1 MKSVLLKFC
10 ALLFVAIIGTS
21 AAPVFAQSTEAAADN
36 RASTGG
42 AQTLEDIL
50 ARQRGEVVPLD
61 QGQAGPLPNPEGAP
75 GDLGTRGGASDS
87 SLWRALRQGQD
98 VFTSTNRDPLA
109 TTMVQNEGEAW
120 LATREGPLVKY
131 TGYALGGVVALL
143 ALFFLF
149 RGRVKIEGGRAGV
162 RIKRFGFIE
171 RFAHW
176 MLAISFIVLAVTGF
190 GLLAGR
196 DVLVPAIDWLN
207 VKFTHQAG
215 VIDPNYG
222 KETFASAIAA
232 GKWAHNNLSWAFM
245 ISLVLIFI
253 LWFFRNIP
261 TWTDVKWFAKAGG
274 LFSKNSHP
282 PARKFNGGQ
291 KLIFWSV
298 ILMGGSISASGLML
312 MMPYE
317 WTMFSPTFEKINAV
331 TEFGGFPQNLATET
345 TPIQEQQYAQTWHTI
360 VGIILTTIII
370 AHIYIGSVGM
380 QGAFTAMGSGKVD
393 LNWAKEHHNLWV
405 EKLED
410 KGKLVSADTGEPVYH
425 AAAKPAE

>member
-1 MKSVLLKFC
+1 MKFFLTRLC
-10 ALLFVAIIGTS
+10 ALLFAALLAQTS
-21 AAPVFAQSTEAAADN
+21 APAVAQSTETPDVN
-36 RASTGG
+36 REATGG
-42 AQTLEDIL
+42 AQTLQDIL
-50 ARQRGEVVPLD
+50 ARQRGETIPLD

-75 GDLGTRGGASDS
+75 GELGTRGGASDA

-109 TTMVQNEGEAW
+109 TTMVQNDGEAW
-120 LATREGPLVKY
+120 LATRQGPLVTY
-131 TGYALGGVVALL
+131 TGYAFGGILILL
-143 ALFFLF
+143 LLFLLF
-149 RGRVKIEGGRAGV
+149 RGRIKIDGGKSGI
-162 RIKRFGFIE
+162 RIDRFGFLE

-176 MLAISFIVLAVTGF
+176 MLAVSFIVLAVTGF

-207 VKFTHQAG
+207 VKFLHQDGA
-215 VIDPNYG
+215 IDTAYG
-222 KETFASAIAA
+222 KNTFASIIGA

-245 ISLVLIFI
+245 LALVLIFV

-298 ILMGGSISASGLML
+298 ILFGGSISASGIML

-317 WTMFSPTFEKINAV
+317 FAMFSPTFEKLNALSAWA
-331 TEFGGFPQNLATET
+331 GFPQNLATET

-360 VGIILTTIII
+360 VGIVLTVIII
-370 AHIYIGSVGM
+370 AHIYIGSIGM
-380 QGAFTAMGSGKVD
+380 QGAFSAMGSGKVD
-393 LNWAKEHHNLWV
+393 LNWAKEHHNMWV
-405 EKLED
+405 DKLER
-410 KGKLVSADTGEPVYH
+410 KGNLVNVDTGEPAYPTR
-425 AAAKPAE
+425 PAE

>member
-1 MKSVLLKFC
+1 MKSLLTQFC
-10 ALLFVAIIGTS
+10 ALLFVAFLGSTTS
-21 AAPVFAQSTEAAADN
+21 FAQSTEAPEVN
-36 RASTGG
+36 REATGG
-42 AQTLEDIL
+42 AQTLQDIL
-50 ARQRGEVVPLD
+50 ARQRGEAVELD

-75 GDLGTRGGASDS
+75 GELGTRGGASDS

-98 VFTSTNRDPLA
+98 VFTSSSRDPLA

-120 LATREGPLVKY
+120 LATRKGPLVKY
-131 TGYALGGVVALL
+131 TGYALGGILGLL
-143 ALFFLF
+143 AIFFLL
-149 RGRVKIEGGRAGV
+149 RGRIRIQGGRAGV

-196 DVLVPAIDWLN
+196 DVLVPAIDWMN

-215 VIDPNYG
+215 VIDPEYG
-222 KETFASAIAA
+222 KTTFASFIGA

-245 ISLVLIFI
+245 LSLVLIFI

-261 TWTDVKWFAKAGG
+261 TWTDVKWFAQAGG

-298 ILMGGSISASGLML
+298 ILMGGSISASGIML

-317 WTMFSPTFEKINAV
+317 WTMFSPTFEKINSLS
-331 TEFGGFPQNLATET
+331 EFGGFPQNLATET

-360 VGIILTTIII
+360 MGLVLTVIII
-370 AHIYIGSVGM
+370 AHIYIGSIGM
-380 QGAFTAMGSGKVD
+380 QGAFAAMGTGKVD

-405 EKLED
+405 DKLEE
-410 KGKLVSADTGEPVYH
+410 KGKLVSADTGE
-425 AAAKPAE
+425 AAYYDSRPAA